1 MDKITEEGLYQD
13 NQGTLWR
20 YQKSPVRT
28 TAPYILI
35 RVSDKHVRLFWE
47 NGLSLDHTHAD
58 ITISFPQSEY
68 PEMYL

>member
-13 NQGTLWR
+13 TQGTLWR
-20 YQKSPVRT
+20 YQKSPVREE
-28 TAPYILI
+28 PYILV

-47 NGLSLDHTHAD
+47 NGLSLDHVHAD
-58 ITISFPQSEY
+58 ITKNFPQKEY